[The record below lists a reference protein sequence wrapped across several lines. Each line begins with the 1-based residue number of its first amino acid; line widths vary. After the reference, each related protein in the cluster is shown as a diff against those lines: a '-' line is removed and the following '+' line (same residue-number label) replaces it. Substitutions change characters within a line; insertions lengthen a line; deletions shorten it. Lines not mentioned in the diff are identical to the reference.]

1 MRELSIPQYKYIAIS
16 VLVLATIG
24 FAFAD
29 PLAGTT
35 PLTVTE
41 NQANHRTGNIKSF
54 LVLDA
59 TLYKNKPN
67 LVEHGIKP
75 LHVIYGHRFWSD
87 TKRMENL
94 PIEPTAKQLARDAV
108 LQAGE
113 TGLACIDIEHW
124 LLRGDPQII
133 AQSIAKYTQIAKW
146 FHETSP
152 NLKIGYYGN
161 LPLRDYWRA
170 IKGPNDR
177 EYREWQTENNR
188 IKAIASAVDVLFPSL
203 YTFYPD
209 KNGWEKYAVAQIREA
224 RRFNKP
230 IYVFLWPQYHN
241 SNRILRGKY
250 ISADFWRF
258 QLETARKHADGIVI
272 WGGWDSVRNRHADWN
287 EQAPWWR
294 ATKEFMDKYPSAAE
308 AS

>member
-1 MRELSIPQYKYIAIS
+1 MAQYKHIAVS

-24 FAFAD
+24 LDVFAE
-29 PLAGTT
+29 PTTGTT
-35 PLTVTE
+35 PLAVNEGQTD
-41 NQANHRTGNIKSF
+41 RLTGNVKSF

-67 LVEHGIKP
+67 LAVHRIKP
-75 LHVIYGHRFWSD
+75 LHVVYGHKFWND
-87 TKRMENL
+87 TKPMDNL
-94 PIEPTAKQLARDAV
+94 PAETTTKQLARDAV

-113 TGLACIDIEHW
+113 TGLTCIDIEHW
-124 LLRGDPQII
+124 PLHGDSQVV
-133 AQSIAKYTQIAKW
+133 AQSTAKYIQIAKW
-146 FHETSP
+146 FHAISP
-152 NLKIGYYGN
+152 TLKIGYYGN

-170 IKGPNDR
+170 IKGTNDR
-177 EYREWQTENNR
+177 KYREWQTENDR

-230 IYVFLWPQYHN
+230 IYVFLWPQYHD
-241 SNRILRGKY
+241 SNRFLRGKY

-258 QLETARKHADGIVI
+258 QLETAHKYADGIVI
-272 WGGWDSVRNRHADWN
+272 WGGWADNGPAEWDEN
-287 EQAPWWR
+287 APWWGV
-294 ATKEFMDKYPSAAE
+294 TKTFMERLQPVTNISTNNGV
-308 AS
+308 